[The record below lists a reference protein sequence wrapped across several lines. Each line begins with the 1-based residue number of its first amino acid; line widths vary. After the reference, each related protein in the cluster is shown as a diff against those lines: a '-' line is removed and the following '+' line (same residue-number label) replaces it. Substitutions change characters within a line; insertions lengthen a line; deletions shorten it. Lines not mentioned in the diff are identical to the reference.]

1 MSYSDEL
8 QKSFEQFAKEYTLG
22 RGIRG
27 VNNEEVIKAYEQRQ
41 KEALNKAMKWPDSNS
56 AYFKAGGKGDVN
68 SLQNKWR

>member
-1 MSYSDEL
+1 MSYSDAL

-41 KEALNKAMKWPDSNS
+41 RENLNQKIKAPDSNS
-56 AYFKAGGKGDVN
+56 AYFKLGGKGDVN